1 MAVRIDPRE
10 YLATALIALRRYSS
24 QRNRRIVAALCAVFA
39 VFLTLSNPEGS
50 GQQRSVVVAQRA
62 ISAGEVLRLTDLTTV
77 TVSGA
82 PLPQSLT
89 DPVAGAGQRAAIP
102 IPAGGL
108 ITTNQLIGP
117 GLLDND
123 QYALVPLR
131 LSDVSLS
138 SVLSVGDWIDI
149 FATKEGKESS
159 LVASRVRVAALPRR
173 TTSPG
178 FASTSTENSVV
189 LVAIVRS
196 LAGMLASAGASE
208 QLSIAIRASD

>member
-1 MAVRIDPRE
+1 MAVRMDPRE
-10 YLATALIALRRYSS
+10 YLATALITLRRYSS
-24 QRNRRIVAALCAVFA
+24 QRNRRIVAVLCAALA
-39 VFLTLSNPEGS
+39 VSLTLSNPQSS

-62 ISAGEVLRLTDLTTV
+62 IAAGEVLRLTDLTTV
-77 TVSGA
+77 TISGA
-82 PLPQSLT
+82 ALPQSLT
-89 DPVAGAGQRAAIP
+89 DPVAGVGQRAAIP
-102 IPAGGL
+102 IPTGGL

-131 LSDVSLS
+131 LSDASLGN
-138 SVLSVGDWIDI
+138 VLAVGDWIDI
-149 FATKEGKESS
+149 FATNEGKESS

-173 TTSPG
+173 TTSTG
-178 FASTSTENSVV
+178 LTSTPTENSVV

-196 LAGMLASAGASE
+196 LAGMLASAGASS

>member
-1 MAVRIDPRE
+1 MAVRMDPRE
-10 YLATALIALRRYSS
+10 YLATALITLRRYSS
-24 QRNRRIVAALCAVFA
+24 QRNRRIVAVLCAALA
-39 VFLTLSNPEGS
+39 VSLTLSNPQSS

-62 ISAGEVLRLTDLTTV
+62 IAAGEVLRLTDLTTV
-77 TVSGA
+77 TISGA

-89 DPVAGAGQRAAIP
+89 DPVAGVGQRAAIP
-102 IPAGGL
+102 IPTGGL

-131 LSDVSLS
+131 LSDASLGN
-138 SVLSVGDWIDI
+138 VLAVGDWIDI
-149 FATKEGKESS
+149 FATNEGKESS

-173 TTSPG
+173 TTSTG
-178 FASTSTENSVV
+178 LTSTPTENSVV

-196 LAGMLASAGASE
+196 LAGMLASAGASS

>member
-10 YLATALIALRRYSS
+10 YLATALGALRRYSS
-24 QRNRRIVAALCAVFA
+24 QRNRRIVAALCAALA
-39 VFLTLSNPEGS
+39 VFLTLSNPQGS
-50 GQQRSVVVAQRA
+50 GQQRTVVVAQRA
-62 ISAGEVLRLTDLTTV
+62 IAAGEILRLTDLTTV
-77 TVSGA
+77 TISGA
-82 PLPQSLT
+82 ALPQSLT
-89 DPVAGAGQRAAIP
+89 DPAAGAGQRAAIP

-108 ITTNQLIGP
+108 VTTNQLIGP

-131 LSDVSLS
+131 LSDASLS
-138 SVLSVGDWIDI
+138 SVLTVGDWIDI
-149 FATKEGKESS
+149 FATNEGKASS

-173 TTSPG
+173 TTSTG
-178 FASTSTENSVV
+178 FASTPTENSVV

-196 LAGMLASAGASE
+196 LAGMLASAGASS

>member
-1 MAVRIDPRE
+1 MAVRMDPRE
-10 YLATALIALRRYSS
+10 YLATALSALRRYSS
-24 QRNRRIVAALCAVFA
+24 QRNRRIVAALCAALA
-39 VFLTLSNPEGS
+39 VFLTLSNPQDS
-50 GQQRSVVVAQRA
+50 GRQRSVVVAQRA
-62 ISAGEVLRLTDLTTV
+62 IAAGEVLRLADLTTV

-89 DPVAGAGQRAAIP
+89 DPAAGVGQRAAIP

-108 ITTNQLIGP
+108 VTTNQLIGP

-131 LSDVSLS
+131 LSDASLS
-138 SVLSVGDWIDI
+138 SVLTVGDWIDI
-149 FATKEGKESS
+149 FATNEGKASS
-159 LVASRVRVAALPRR
+159 LVASRVRVAAVPRR
-173 TTSPG
+173 TTSTG
-178 FASTSTENSVV
+178 FTSTPTENSVV

-196 LAGMLASAGASE
+196 LAGMLASAGASS